1 MLDKTLTGFDPG
13 LVTGRILA
21 DLQKA
26 FNTINYEILLKK
38 CPLLDFQIN
47 Q

>member
-26 FNTINYEILLKK
+26 FTTINYEILLKK